1 MKIGMDRL
9 WNRLWSSKVPENLQ
23 EQWKDKAA
31 LSYINSQMDVELMR
45 LCLDKVKGDSK
56 DDTFLQAFLDFQ
68 HIALQPTKIVSASL
82 EIDFMERYVSLFS
95 QVSAVDISI
104 GWTKKVENPH
114 LSVPRFILLP
124 LVQNALWQ
132 GYHEAERY
140 PMKIKISVFEKI
152 ISLDITNHVNHH
164 IVDQKISDAMDNYQA
179 RLQYEFGDQHTLI
192 MNSNAHTFRS
202 NLTLRF

>member
-1 MKIGMDRL
+1 MDRL
-9 WNRLWSSKVPENLQ
+9 WNRLWSSKVPENLH
-23 EQWKDKAA
+23 EQWKDKAK
-31 LSYINSQMDVELMR
+31 LSFVNSQFDVELIR
-45 LCLDKVKGDSK
+45 GCLDKIK
-56 DDTFLQAFLDFQ
+56 DDPKNTLFLQAFLAYQD
-68 HIALQPTKIVSASL
+68 IVSQLETQNSAEA
-82 EIDFMERYVSLFS
+82 EIDFMERYVFLFS
-95 QVSAVDISI
+95 QISAVDLSVV
-104 GWTKKVENPH
+104 WTKKIEYPT

-132 GYHEAERY
+132 GYHAAEKY

-164 IVDQKISDAMDNYQA
+164 IVDQKVNDSVENYQA

-192 MNSNAHTFRS
+192 MNSNAHTFRA